1 MSTIIPHIA
10 LESIAA
16 WLPETK
22 YDVMSFTNKFP
33 ENQVLDVIKATGAKQ
48 IYRADEG
55 MTASQMCEKA
65 AEYLFEKTGDDKST
79 IDGLIFVSSTRNWV
93 IPDTSISLQH
103 RLGLPKDIVCQD
115 INYGCAGFIFGLLQA
130 SSWIHC
136 GLCHRVLILT
146 GEVLTPYLD
155 ADSVGSIEV
164 SDAAT
169 ACIVG
174 KGDTNI
180 AFHMASDGSKCQNII
195 LPYGGKFFQDGMTV
209 FTYGISH
216 APKSIQSVMELMHW
230 EEPDVQLFAL
240 HQSNQM
246 VIKSVRMSMRSTADK
261 FPTDMDKFGNTSS
274 STIPL
279 LLCDLYGSKDVAQ
292 PDHAVLC
299 AYGVGLTCGSAAV
312 DISKTRIFE
321 PIHF

>member
-1 MSTIIPHIA
+1 MSTIIPNLAI
-10 LESIAA
+10 ESIAA
-16 WLPETK
+16 WLPENK
-22 YDVMSFTNKFP
+22 YDVLSFTDKFP
-33 ENQVLDVIKATGAKQ
+33 EKEVKDVIKATGAKQ
-48 IYRADEG
+48 IYRVDDG
-55 MTASQMCEKA
+55 MTAADMCEKA
-65 AEYLFEKTGDDKST
+65 ANYLFEKTNDDRNT
-79 IDGLIFVSSTRNWV
+79 IDGLIFVSSTRDWI

-103 RLGLPKDIVCQD
+103 RLGLPKEIVCQD

-146 GEVLTPYLD
+146 GEVLTPYLNPE
-155 ADSVGSIEV
+155 SVGSIEV

-169 ACIVG
+169 ACIIG

-180 AFHMASDGSKCQNII
+180 AFHLASDGSKCQNII
-195 LPYGGKFFQDGMTV
+195 LPHGGKFFQDGMTV

-216 APKSIQSVMELMHW
+216 APKSIMSVMELMHW
-230 EEPDVQLFAL
+230 EESDVQLFAL

-246 VIKSVRMSMRSTADK
+246 IIKSVKMSMKSTPEK

-279 LLCDLYGSKDVAQ
+279 LLCDLYGNKNIPQ

-312 DISKTRIFE
+312 DISKTRLFE

>member
-1 MSTIIPHIA
+1 MSTIIPNIVI
-10 LESIAA
+10 ESIAA

-22 YDVMSFTNKFP
+22 YDVLSFADKFP

-48 IYRADEG
+48 IYRADKD
-55 MTASQMCEKA
+55 MTASDMCQKA
-65 AEYLFEKTGDDKST
+65 AEYLFEKTGDEKST
-79 IDGLIFVSSTRNWV
+79 IDGLIFVSSTRDWV
-93 IPDTSISLQH
+93 IPDTSISLQY

-146 GEVLTPYLD
+146 GEVLAPYLNEE
-155 ADSVGSIEV
+155 SVGSVEV

-180 AFHMASDGSKCQNII
+180 AFHLASDGLKSQNII
-195 LPYGGKFFQDGMTV
+195 LPHGGKFFQDGMTV

-216 APKSIQSVMELMHW
+216 APKSIKSVMELMKW

-246 VIKSVRMSMRSTADK
+246 IIKSVRMSMKSTPEK

-274 STIPL
+274 STVPL
-279 LLCDLYGSKDVAQ
+279 LLCDLYGDRGIAQ

-312 DISKTRIFE
+312 DISKTQIFE
-321 PIHF
+321 PKHF